1 MTQSLQH
8 KLKKK
13 CVQALSCST
22 FHGVPRIISSERL
35 FQKVFWIAIILAMYA
50 YFSLSI
56 LNNVLEYLKYPVVTS
71 INMVYEKEVTF
82 PAVTIC
88 ENYYVQENDCLFNN
102 KQCRLAQRS
111 SGCYVFNRGI
121 NKSYYP
127 IEIFKSAI
135 PGRNNGLILYLYPKY
150 ESQIELHLNNH
161 STDYDSKK
169 AIYVSKGM
177 EVNIILKRVL
187 SSKLSSP
194 YNNCKK
200 DYIFEPKPLDILNQ
214 TSYPYFQS
222 ECFLLC
228 KYEMRMEICKAEFNS
243 YFQYYFTN
251 RGHFWDVFRKHSDDC
266 IQKDP
271 WLISSIQ
278 AKFDSLGA
286 NTICEKKCPI
296 ACDSMSYSISTFIN
310 SVKADHA
317 LVYIYYED
325 FFYTSIIE
333 QPKMTFDS
341 LIGTIGGLLGLFLG
355 ASLISFYEIID
366 LVISTIHFSLQ
377 HSNKESQYKN

>member
-1 MTQSLQH
+1 
-8 KLKKK
+8 
-13 CVQALSCST
+13 
-22 FHGVPRIISSERL
+22 
-35 FQKVFWIAIILAMYA
+35 
-50 YFSLSI
+50 
-56 LNNVLEYLKYPVVTS
+56 
-71 INMVYEKEVTF
+71 MVYEKEVTF

-88 ENYYVQENDCLFNN
+88 ESYYVQENDCLFNN

-251 RGHFWDVFRKHSDDC
+251 RGHFWDVFLKYSDDC
-266 IQKDP
+266 TQKDP
-271 WLISSIQ
+271 SLISSIN

-296 ACDSMSYSISTFIN
+296 ACDSMSYSIS
-310 SVKADHA
+310 
-317 LVYIYYED
+317 
-325 FFYTSIIE
+325 SIIE

-377 HSNKESQYKN
+377 HLKKESQYKITEQPISTSAVISSDSVLRFLRI